1 MGGASSKQ
9 CKVMDLGYSI
19 DCFRKEWIL
28 LAAGSRGWDN
38 YRHQADVCHAYQ
50 MAKTNGI
57 PDEQIIVMMYDD
69 IAYNEENPVQGN
81 IINEPNGMNVYN
93 GVPKDY
99 TGNEVSAD
107 NFLAVL
113 SGDEASVTKRG
124 PKKVIKSGSYDTIFV
139 YLSDHGSIG
148 MFSFPRSTLYAAD
161 LIDTV
166 TKMSSNK
173 QFSKMVIYMESC
185 HSGSMLNQLPKN
197 INVYGVSASTPG
209 ESSYA
214 CYEDKRRNAFLADA
228 FTAAWL
234 CHNKNSDLDSTTFQ
248 DQFNFISK
256 KVTTS
261 TPCQYGDMEMRKG
274 IISDFWGN
282 DAPGDEEQPRAF
294 ELTDAIPS
302 YNVSLRIQENRI
314 RNERDPRKREELR
327 RRHEHLRQ
335 TRAKIEVVVQQI
347 ACGSCPR
354 RGPRCLTERKAPT
367 RLRELK
373 AVAEH
378 FRTTCFDWHEE
389 EFECALSQ
397 MHVFVNLC
405 ESGVQVASITQ
416 AITRVSRIQRGH
428 VHH

>member
-9 CKVMDLGYSI
+9 
-19 DCFRKEWIL
+19 WIL
-28 LAAGSRGWDN
+28 LVAGSRGWDN

-50 MAKTNGI
+50 IAKRNGI

-69 IAYNEENPVQGN
+69 IAYNKENPFPGN

-124 PKKVIKSGSYDTIFV
+124 PKKVIKSGSNDAIFV

-148 MFSFPRSTLYAAD
+148 MFSFPRST
-161 LIDTV
+161 
-166 TKMSSNK
+166 
-173 QFSKMVIYMESC
+173 MVIYMESC

-248 DQFNFISK
+248 DQFKFISK

-282 DAPGDEEQPRAF
+282 GAPGDTEQPRAF

-302 YNVSLRIQENRI
+302 YNVPLKIQENRI
-314 RNERDPRKREELR
+314 RNERDSGKKEELR
-327 RRHEHLRQ
+327 RRYEHLRQ
-335 TRAKIEVVVQQI
+335 TKAKIEVVVQQI
-347 ACGSCPR
+347 ACDSCPR

-405 ESGVQVASITQ
+405 ESGVQVASITR
-416 AITRVSRIQRGH
+416 AITRVSRVQRGH
-428 VHH
+428 VQH